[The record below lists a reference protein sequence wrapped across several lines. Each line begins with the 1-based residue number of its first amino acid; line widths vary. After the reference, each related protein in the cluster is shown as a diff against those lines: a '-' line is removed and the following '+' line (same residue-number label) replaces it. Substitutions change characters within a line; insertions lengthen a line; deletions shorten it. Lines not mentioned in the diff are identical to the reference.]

1 MFLSRRGIYIVYKDG
16 DVDNPM
22 VKERVWQNSD
32 FNFDNVLSA
41 MMALFTVST
50 FEGWPAWV
58 NSPCFHSIVKT
69 VTFSRTVLHHL
80 PGSSEQQSSLK
91 WLYKNLHNGGRQKAY
106 CPSESV
112 HFFPVS
118 LHSPLSRKGKL

>member
-1 MFLSRRGIYIVYKDG
+1 MNKCITWGLIKYFTNGSLFPFLSHRGIYIVYKDG

-50 FEGWPAWV
+50 FEGWPA
-58 NSPCFHSIVKT
+58 
-69 VTFSRTVLHHL
+69 
-80 PGSSEQQSSLK
+80 
-91 WLYKNLHNGGRQKAY
+91 
-106 CPSESV
+106 
-112 HFFPVS
+112 
-118 LHSPLSRKGKL
+118 